1 MNKAF
6 TYITIAAILG
16 LCIIL
21 IPSIFLGDYED
32 ARAHYWDSSLD
43 EPISSTDVK
52 ILGISFL
59 IASVIFILFKRGPG
73 KGNLPPL
80 IRHT

>member
-6 TYITIAAILG
+6 SYMIVATILG
-16 LCIIL
+16 LSIIL
-21 IPSIFLGDYED
+21 IPTIFLGDYENVH
-32 ARAHYWDSSLD
+32 AHYWGSSYD
-43 EPISSTDVK
+43 EPISSNDIT
-52 ILGISFL
+52 ILGATFL
-59 IASVIFILFKRGPG
+59 IASVIFILFKREPG